1 MNTYAFSIKE
11 ALSFGYKKFKQNTG
25 VLIGILV
32 VLFMISAVLNGLQ
45 KLTDD
50 YAPMASTLFKIVALV
65 VQLVSAMGIIRI
77 SLSIYK
83 DFKIKFMDILS
94 ETHRF
99 LDYMVAYFLFFFM
112 TLFGL
117 ILLIFPGVIW
127 ASTYLFYGYILIDEK
142 EKPIASLKRSRE
154 LTKNNRLQIFYFLLT
169 LLGINIIGALL
180 LGVGLLVTIPI
191 SFISM
196 GYVYNKLK
204 EKNNSTVAPEAVK
217 VIEAEV
223 VK

>member
-11 ALSFGYKKFKQNTG
+11 ALNFGFKKFKQNTS

-32 VLFMISAVLNGLQ
+32 VLFIVSAVLNGLQ

-50 YAPMASTLFKIVALV
+50 YAPVASTLFKIVALV

-83 DFKIKFMDILS
+83 DLKIKFMDILS

-112 TLFGL
+112 TLLGL

-154 LTKNNRLQIFYFLLT
+154 LTKNNRLQIFYFLLI

-180 LGVGLLVTIPI
+180 LGVGLLVTIPV

-204 EKNNSTVAPEAVK
+204 EKNNHTSGSETVK
-217 VIEAEV
+217 IIEAEII
-223 VK
+223 K

>member
-1 MNTYAFSIKE
+1 MNKDAFSIKE
-11 ALSFGYKKFKQNTG
+11 ALNFGYTKFKQNTS

-32 VLFMISAVLNGLQ
+32 VLFLISAILNGFQ
-45 KLTDD
+45 KITDD
-50 YAPMASTLFKIVALV
+50 TAPFASSLFKIVALV

-83 DFKIKFMDILS
+83 DSKIKFMDLLS

-99 LDYMVAYFLFFFM
+99 LDYMVAYFLFLFM
-112 TLFGL
+112 TLLGL
-117 ILLIFPGVIW
+117 VLLLFPGIIW
-127 ASTYLFYGYILIDEK
+127 VCTYLFYGYVLIDENQ
-142 EKPIASLKRSRE
+142 KPIASLKRSKE

-169 LLGINIIGALL
+169 LLGINILGALL
-180 LGVGLLVTIPI
+180 LGVGLLVSIPI

-204 EKNNSTVAPEAVK
+204 EHAGSMSGTEGVK
-217 VIEAEV
+217 VVEAEV

>member
-11 ALSFGYKKFKQNTG
+11 ALNFGFKKFKQNTG
-25 VLIGILV
+25 VLVAILV
-32 VLFMISAVLNGLQ
+32 VLFLVSAVLNGLQ

-50 YAPMASTLFKIVALV
+50 YASVASTLFKIVALV

-83 DFKIKFMDILS
+83 DSRIKFMDILS

-112 TLFGL
+112 TFLGL
-117 ILLIFPGVIW
+117 ILLIFPGIIW

-142 EKPIASLKRSRE
+142 EKPIASLKKSKE
-154 LTKNNRLQIFYFLLT
+154 LTKNNRLQIFYFLLV
-169 LLGINIIGALL
+169 LLGINLLGALL

-204 EKNNSTVAPEAVK
+204 EKNNSKVILETVK
-217 VIEAEV
+217 VIETEI

>member
-1 MNTYAFSIKE
+1 MDKYAFSIKE
-11 ALSFGYKKFKQNTG
+11 ALSFGYNKFKQNTS
-25 VLIGILV
+25 VLVGILV
-32 VLFMISAVLNGLQ
+32 VLFLISITLNGLQ

-50 YAPMASTLFKIVALV
+50 SAPIASVLFQIIAFV

-77 SLSIYK
+77 SLSIYSGS
-83 DFKIKFMDILS
+83 KIRFMDILS

-112 TLFGL
+112 TFLGL
-117 ILLIFPGVIW
+117 VLLIFPGIIW

-142 EKPIASLKRSRE
+142 EKPIASLKRSKE
-154 LTKNNRLQIFYFLLT
+154 LTKNNRLQIFYFLLV
-169 LLGINIIGALL
+169 LLGINLLGALL

-204 EKNNSTVAPEAVK
+204 EKNNSRVILETVK
-217 VIEAEV
+217 VIETEI